1 MSGVSDRMGFLPKSL
16 ALRVTLLSTVLV
28 VVALLVIA
36 TVIATLYSR
45 ASVRNFDQL
54 LSAHLF
60 NLIGSVGL
68 DSESRLDGSPDFG
81 DIRYS
86 QPRSGWYWSVEPVTG
101 DIEAPL
107 SSPSMTGP
115 VPAPP
120 PARVP
125 FDSMFR
131 RTYVTDGLA
140 GERVRVFESEFELG
154 GTGAAAR
161 FRIMGNESELRADIA
176 AFRRQIWT
184 YFAILGLALVAINAM
199 AMRYGLRP
207 LDRVRMALGDIR
219 EGRAHLLAGPF
230 PHEIEPLA
238 EEMNALIE
246 NNRRIVERSRTQVGN
261 LAHSLKTPLAVI
273 VNEGNALG
281 GDRGRIIGQQAEA
294 MRSQVEHYLQ
304 RARIAA
310 QRESVIYRADAAA
323 VLERLARVVAKLN
336 PDKDIATDLP
346 DRPVIFAGEEQDL
359 EEIVGNLLENA
370 VKWSRH
376 AVTLALAEDGEGRL
390 VVRVADDGPGIPAE
404 RAAEALK
411 RGRRLDEQVPGSG
424 LGLSIVSELVSE
436 YGGRLSLGRAALGGL
451 EAKVELPVA
460 KAWRMS

>member
-1 MSGVSDRMGFLPKSL
+1 MHRMGFLPKSL

-28 VVALLVIA
+28 VAALMVIA
-36 TVIATLYSR
+36 TVIAALYSR
-45 ASVRNFDQL
+45 ASERNFNQL

-68 DSESRLDGSPDFG
+68 DPDGRLDGSPDFG
-81 DIRYS
+81 DIRYA
-86 QPRSGWYWSVEPVTG
+86 QPQSGWYWSVEPVTDG
-101 DIEAPL
+101 IQAPL
-107 SSPSMTGP
+107 SSPSLTGP

-120 PARVP
+120 PDRVP

-140 GERVRVFESEFELG
+140 GEKVRVFESEFELG

-161 FRIMGNESELRADIA
+161 FRLMGNETEFRADIS

-184 YFAILGLALVAINAM
+184 YFAVLGLALVTINAL

-207 LDRVRMALGDIR
+207 LDRVRLALGDIR
-219 EGRAHLLAGPF
+219 EGRAQHLAGPF

-246 NNRRIVERSRTQVGN
+246 NNRRIVERARTQVGN

-273 VNEGNALG
+273 VNEGRAVG
-281 GDRGRIIGQQAEA
+281 GERGRIIAEQAGA
-294 MRSQVEHYLQ
+294 MGSQVEHYLQ

-310 QRESVIYRADAAA
+310 QRESVTYRADATA
-323 VLERLARVVAKLN
+323 VLARLARVVAKLN
-336 PDKDIATDLP
+336 PDKDVETDLP
-346 DRPVIFAGEEQDL
+346 DRSVIFAGEEQDL

-376 AVTLALAEDGEGRL
+376 FVVLALEEDGSGHL
-390 VVRVADDGPGIPAE
+390 LIRVGDDGPGIPAE
-404 RAAEALK
+404 QAAEALK
-411 RGRRLDEQVPGSG
+411 RGRRLDERMPGTG
-424 LGLSIVSELVSE
+424 LGLSIVSELVGE
-436 YGGRLSLGRAALGGL
+436 YGGRLSLGSAPLGGL
-451 EAKVELPVA
+451 EAKVALPVA
-460 KAWRMS
+460 KAWRAS